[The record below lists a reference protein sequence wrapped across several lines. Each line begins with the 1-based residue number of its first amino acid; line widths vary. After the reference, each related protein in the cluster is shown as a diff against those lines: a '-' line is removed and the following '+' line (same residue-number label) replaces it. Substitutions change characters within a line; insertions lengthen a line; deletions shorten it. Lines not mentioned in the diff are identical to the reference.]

1 MATIPVI
8 SKVKSV
14 QGAGTFNSQH
24 GLMYKFEYV
33 MQDGATLVANHKSET
48 GFLPVGADC
57 EYQIKQTNAYG
68 NSGTVG
74 KPKPLHTGG
83 APFTSPTQ
91 TNQQSSFLKSP
102 DVQDM
107 IIRQSS
113 VKAAID
119 HMVGV
124 GGSFDLSEMLSRA
137 EIIFEYCKSG
147 KIPSELKSRS
157 PF

>member
-1 MATIPVI
+1 MATTPTI

-74 KPKPLHTGG
+74 KPKAPHTGG

-119 HMVGV
+119 FKVAS
-124 GGSFDLSEMLSRA
+124 GSNASIKEMLETA
-137 EIIFEYCKSG
+137 EVIFNYCKSG
-147 KIPSELKSRS
+147 KIDTLPSNS